1 MSNHKKT
8 DYISRLSMIG
18 LIVLFIEVTFFNSGV
33 IFSGFV
39 SGVLIYLGRKKFKG
53 TFGKLVF
60 WIGCISLFFTIAN
73 MMTVKF
79 VLIGIILY
87 FVLQYFQSRKNPT
100 VIKPE
105 IEESTTELVT
115 EEPIIKTK
123 SLFDNVFIGRQKT
136 SDHVYEWN
144 DINIQTGIGDTTI
157 DLSNTVLPKGES
169 IISIRNF
176 VGNVEILI
184 PYEMEASVY
193 HSVITGS
200 TTIFQHEE
208 RRVFN
213 QVLSYQTEDYK
224 GSEQKIKIVTSFLI
238 GNLEVKRV

>member
-8 DYISRLSMIG
+8 DYISRLAMIG
-18 LIVLFIEVTFFNSGV
+18 LVVLFIEVTFFNSGV
-33 IFSGFV
+33 IFSGFL
-39 SGVLIYLGRKKFKG
+39 SGVAIYIGRKKFKG
-53 TFGKLVF
+53 TLGKLVF
-60 WIGCISLFFTIAN
+60 WLGCISLFFTIAN
-73 MMTVKF
+73 MITVKF
-79 VLIGIILY
+79 LLIGIIVY
-87 FVLQYFQSRKNPT
+87 FVLQYFQSKKNPT

-105 IEESTTELVT
+105 IEESTTVLVT

-123 SLFDNVFIGRQKT
+123 SLFENVFIGRQKT
-136 SDHVYEWN
+136 SEHVYEWH

-169 IISIRNF
+169 IITIRNF
-176 VGNVEILI
+176 VGNVEILV
-184 PYEMEASVY
+184 PYEMEASIH

-208 RRVFN
+208 KRVFN
-213 QVLSYQTEDYK
+213 QVLSYQTEEYK
-224 GSEQKIKIVTSFLI
+224 EAEQKIKIVTSFLI